1 MGRVKGRVCP
11 RTVNPSR
18 WEIIHCLRQQPFH
31 DAATTSLAPT
41 SLHLGRA
48 EEMSNAVQVLL
59 VGAIAA
65 VVGIAAITVL
75 GETVSG
81 EFSNIYG
88 SPLQANPQP

>member
-1 MGRVKGRVCP
+1 MRSCPDCDFLVPDSRSDCQQCGSEVSKG
-11 RTVNPSR
+11 
-18 WEIIHCLRQQPFH
+18 
-31 DAATTSLAPT
+31 
-41 SLHLGRA
+41 
-48 EEMSNAVQVLL
+48 VQVLL

-65 VVGIAAITVL
+65 LVGIAAITVL